1 MKNRD
6 ILYLADSG
14 VTHITAHSLSPEAS
28 YKVYRFKRALKKL
41 RQEIIDQNA
50 EFLEELRI
58 DDPRS
63 FDKLRTE
70 LYGMA
75 KRTEEQEK
83 ELAELNEKANRFFG
97 MRNEM
102 LEYSVVLEG
111 FGKLSYEDWKKLQD
125 ENKVGDLDPLT
136 GDAEELLEGV
146 LWEAPSW

>member
-1 MKNRD
+1 MG
-6 ILYLADSG
+6 IQA
-14 VTHITAHSLSPEAS
+14 
-28 YKVYRFKRALKKL
+28 
-41 RQEIIDQNA
+41 
-50 EFLEELRI
+50 
-58 DDPRS
+58 
-63 FDKLRTE
+63 
-70 LYGMA
+70 
-75 KRTEEQEK
+75 EK